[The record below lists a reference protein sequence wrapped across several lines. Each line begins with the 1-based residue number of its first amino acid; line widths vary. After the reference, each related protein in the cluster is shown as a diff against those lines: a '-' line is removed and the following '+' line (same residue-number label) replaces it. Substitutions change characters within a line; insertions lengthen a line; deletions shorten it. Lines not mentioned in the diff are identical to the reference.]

1 VVISLCRSSS
11 PLSGCAGMHTC
22 RMEAFSR
29 SLFPSLPLCCRSL
42 PPSAILLSVALTDDH
57 LERGLGNEL
66 SRQRSQPPPLLSLSL
81 AHTHTHTHT
90 HTHYIH
96 RAFPYSVYTCIA
108 RELE

>member
-57 LERGLGNEL
+57 LERGLDNEL
-66 SRQRSQPPPLLSLSL
+66 NRQQS
-81 AHTHTHTHT
+81 HTHTHTQTHT
-90 HTHYIH
+90 HTSPHLTHICTGAPH
-96 RAFPYSVYTCIA
+96 CFFASVQ
-108 RELE
+108 